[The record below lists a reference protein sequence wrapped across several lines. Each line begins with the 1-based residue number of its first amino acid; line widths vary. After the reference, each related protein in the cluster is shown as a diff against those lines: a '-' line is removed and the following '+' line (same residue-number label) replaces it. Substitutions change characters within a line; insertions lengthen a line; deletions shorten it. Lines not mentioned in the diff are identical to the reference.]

1 MMPEGHAAAAPQGD
15 GLEGPGRRR
24 QRLPWVGAGA
34 GGGARAGSGS
44 AGGGLGRSTAAEPVE
59 KMMEGNGKTSVP
71 SGLYRF
77 RIPKKKPSSKPEE
90 GHVQS
95 PLSRL
100 TDSHHLDCPLQEWK
114 LRARN
119 RGCSSNRK
127 RQRDFDRHDFA
138 GERAIIGQPKVMLT
152 NILRTEIGRKY
163 TQNQLIT
170 DANISDD
177 DKVQSDLPTSSSV
190 ASLEICQILN
200 PPLQNLFQSKRQPKI
215 ILTNVLRTK
224 VGRKYAKSHLSFD
237 ANISDADK
245 LQLGQPPSSSVASLQ
260 TCQILSPTLQSSFL
274 SKRYERRPKKSDDS
288 LLKLTESSEET
299 ESNNIVISV
308 RRHDAQKKENKEA
321 DHQDKRSKNLNNTS
335 LDWREAS
342 GLNSEKRKRFSGH
355 LSDQCNTRSSEKLL
369 LSCKE
374 QRISSDQLPDCRGS
388 SESSH
393 GHQANTLQEDIP
405 QLLSTESK
413 ATSIQDDGK
422 PAASCAK
429 ESCLGSPPKS
439 WLPSKLKVDTSE
451 YMRKLRNRCRSDRTF
466 IPAEPIVLSS
476 DEEEGSSE
484 PDHPEM
490 PHVQPGQDDSPNSRE
505 SEQDA
510 ESLPQEPLQ
519 DVTESKS
526 EQVSSEPCE
535 DNSSTG
541 SLSSSTPNEQR
552 GPTLDIKYAT
562 LFIGKIKGRATGCV
576 SFTTRYINIPFQ
588 VAFNKIIELSV
599 DTVHLRK
606 FGLWRSTDD
615 SHSEKSKNLIF
626 LWLSA
631 DCVEQ
636 IKTQLGMSVSRKPSK
651 ANEFLFLELLQPLME
666 QEQIKLNELIAEVSK
681 KNRAPDLSDLSWKQV
696 LPLFKDLSP
705 EDSSFMKYHHTL
717 FQQQLK
723 ESASV
728 LPDPVPQESK
738 VNAAKPNYAVLH
750 KQNNGHYAISLS
762 SKSDDKW
769 KEIRETGP
777 VENLIVYP
785 PPPAKG
791 GLGVTKED
799 LKCLEYGEFLNDVI
813 IDFYLKYLLLEK
825 APKHLAERSHVF
837 SSFFYKCLTRREKN
851 SEKDPKLSAA
861 QRRHRRVKTWTR
873 RINIFTKDY
882 IFVPV
887 NEESHW
893 YLAVICFPGLEAA
906 VYEDCPNQCLLQ
918 PHIKQSSLHS
928 KKETEAVRTSTV
940 LVFGDNCKDE
950 EELDLN
956 SSLHLKDGDQQTT
969 LSSALNSYNS
979 KSSLNDS
986 NPQKICKRPCILILD
1001 SLKAGSLRSTVQI
1014 LRQYLEI
1021 EWEVKRKTH
1030 REFGKSTMIDFCPRV
1045 PKQDNSSDCG
1055 VYLLQYVEAFF
1066 QNPIINFEQPMHL
1079 ERWFPR
1085 RVVKNKREEIQ
1096 DLILQL
1102 HLQQQVKI
1110 TMLRFPWKI
1119 HLGVLLFVLIGGDR
1133 QVFTAEAYPTAEKA
1147 QVKDDAPTP
1156 QSNGWRLGS
1165 PSLSLE
1171 SKRLADFSEME
1182 QLNRHSL
1189 LRRKRSIMFPSG
1201 VKICPD
1207 ETVEEAIANHLKY
1220 FRLRVCQEAV
1230 WEVFKTFWDRL
1241 PEREEYQSWMSLCE
1255 EGRMSISEMGTN
1267 FSQSEEHRSLIVKK
1281 LPSAKEA
1288 LSGLCKDLSCGSG
1301 MPTASPADDATTLRD
1316 AAANVPAPHEVSIE
1330 SPSDSTFIK
1339 TEDLDNSIN
1348 NEIKKEDEKL
1358 VKPTP
1363 EQMIEFS
1370 IIISGEKYSEELRD
1384 PSTVQH
1390 QLLSEQFTSQVQNA
1404 YEGLPGFKNIHV
1416 LEFSGVEVYY
1426 AAIFD
1431 GKAILN
1437 ATWDLIN
1444 LQSNKVED
1452 DTFAEIGDSPTVV
1465 YTINDFRDYIAD
1477 ILQKNSFLENIS
1489 LALDPDSL
1497 QLINVKEILSPV
1509 PEEPSWNTENPIVLE
1524 PAESDVDKPLLAE
1537 WPSADELTIS
1547 NILPLD
1553 FTEPDF
1559 TLEDEQSNGNAIWLR
1574 PDNLDSENNF
1584 NSTPKIPI
1592 ISEADTTSSP
1602 DELVLEETSQ
1612 ISHLVTP
1619 STLDG
1624 GFPVDYHEFLSIPA
1638 SSDDGLED
1646 IGESEGFLFPSSL
1659 APHLVP
1665 KEMPATGSSVVPVTS
1680 VPTMASVSVI
1690 EPSTEGEKQDEIKLI
1705 DVDSISHDPLKRG
1718 QSHLEVKPLQPDTY
1732 LGGKIIY
1739 EDGSG
1744 SAFDASGQGQEPES
1758 NIWLLDAATLEP
1770 ISDPLPDRWL
1780 DGDNESLLIR
1790 AEDPPEELIIDYII
1804 NSVEELHSHST
1815 EDEDESMTGARKE
1828 LFDGSE
1834 TKTPTFS
1841 EATTQQVPPSET
1853 EEVLDVELFL
1863 QTFEASG
1870 MLDHS
1875 FTEPSLAV
1883 KPSVDYSSLDMLDE
1897 EASLPPQEIDFSSE
1911 DHFVTSTVIYNL
1923 EHSEDSSEDHQI
1935 IYEVAGNQ
1943 NEDGAK
1949 LEVVFTVSHSD
1960 IAVPTGQA
1968 DMGSSQTGPP
1978 EPEIIQTAAPSM
1990 EAIVTDIS
1998 VEEQQSPES
2007 LWTVEED
2014 VTSGSEAFTGQAS
2027 TEHDTQAPISFDT
2040 EPTILQPTA
2049 SSTTQGEDMTTRVG
2063 DISVELDH
2071 VGTIY
2076 YTPVVNQ
2083 EESSMTSSHMELSTN
2098 AHSTALEQRFLELLV
2113 PYLQSNLTGF
2123 QNLEILNFR
2132 NGSIVVNSRMKFAK
2146 PVPRNVTNAVYMILE
2161 DFCNTAYQTMNLA
2174 IDKYSLDVESGDQA
2188 DPCKFQACNEF
2199 SECLVNRWT
2208 GEAECVCF
2216 PGYLSIDGLPCNSIC
2231 DLQPDFCLNDGK
2243 CDISPGHGAICRC
2256 RVGENWW
2263 YRGEHCEEFVSEPL
2277 VVGIAIASVAGF
2289 LLVAS
2294 AVIFFLAKTLREQY
2308 TKNDSEDSL
2317 GGRDSLSSLE
2327 NAVKYNPMY
2336 ESDTTGQSQYYRRY
2350 PQVTS
2355 YSSTSGDTST
2365 DYSSEEIRHIYENSE
2380 LTKEEIQDRIRI
2392 IELYTKD
2399 RQFAEFVRQHQ
2410 MKLL

>member
-1 MMPEGHAAAAPQGD
+1 
-15 GLEGPGRRR
+15 
-24 QRLPWVGAGA
+24 
-34 GGGARAGSGS
+34 
-44 AGGGLGRSTAAEPVE
+44 
-59 KMMEGNGKTSVP
+59 MMEGNGKTSVP
-71 SGLYRF
+71 SGHYRF

-119 RGCSSNRK
+119 RGSSSNRK

-138 GERAIIGQPKVMLT
+138 GERAIIG
-152 NILRTEIGRKY
+152 
-163 TQNQLIT
+163 
-170 DANISDD
+170 
-177 DKVQSDLPTSSSV
+177 
-190 ASLEICQILN
+190 
-200 PPLQNLFQSKRQPKI
+200 
-215 ILTNVLRTK
+215 
-224 VGRKYAKSHLSFD
+224 
-237 ANISDADK
+237 
-245 LQLGQPPSSSVASLQ
+245 
-260 TCQILSPTLQSSFL
+260 
-274 SKRYERRPKKSDDS
+274 YERRPKKSDDS

-342 GLNSEKRKRFSGH
+342 CLNSEKRKRFSGH

-393 GHQANTLQEDIP
+393 GHQANPFQEDIP

-429 ESCLGSPPKS
+429 ESCLESPPKS

-451 YMRKLRNRCRSDRTF
+451 YMRKLRNRCRSNRTF

-510 ESLPQEPLQ
+510 ESLPEEPLQ

-541 SLSSSTPNEQR
+541 SLSSSAPNEQR
-552 GPTLDIKYAT
+552 DPTLDIKYAT

-576 SFTTRYINIPFQ
+576 SFTPRYINIPFQ

-615 SHSEKSKNLIF
+615 SHSEKSKNLIL

-636 IKTQLGMSVSRKPSK
+636 IKTQLGTSVSRKPSK
-651 ANEFLFLELLQPLME
+651 ADEFLFLELLQPLME

-681 KNRAPDLSDLSWKQV
+681 KNRAPDLSDLLSSKQV

-928 KKETEAVRTSTV
+928 KKETEAVRTSKV

-1102 HLQQQVKI
+1102 HLQQQ
-1110 TMLRFPWKI
+1110 
-1119 HLGVLLFVLIGGDR
+1119 G
-1133 QVFTAEAYPTAEKA
+1133 
-1147 QVKDDAPTP
+1147 
-1156 QSNGWRLGS
+1156 
-1165 PSLSLE
+1165 
-1171 SKRLADFSEME
+1171 
-1182 QLNRHSL
+1182 
-1189 LRRKRSIMFPSG
+1189 
-1201 VKICPD
+1201 
-1207 ETVEEAIANHLKY
+1207 
-1220 FRLRVCQEAV
+1220 
-1230 WEVFKTFWDRL
+1230 
-1241 PEREEYQSWMSLCE
+1241 
-1255 EGRMSISEMGTN
+1255 
-1267 FSQSEEHRSLIVKK
+1267 
-1281 LPSAKEA
+1281 
-1288 LSGLCKDLSCGSG
+1288 
-1301 MPTASPADDATTLRD
+1301 
-1316 AAANVPAPHEVSIE
+1316 
-1330 SPSDSTFIK
+1330 
-1339 TEDLDNSIN
+1339 
-1348 NEIKKEDEKL
+1348 
-1358 VKPTP
+1358 
-1363 EQMIEFS
+1363 
-1370 IIISGEKYSEELRD
+1370 
-1384 PSTVQH
+1384 
-1390 QLLSEQFTSQVQNA
+1390 
-1404 YEGLPGFKNIHV
+1404 
-1416 LEFSGVEVYY
+1416 
-1426 AAIFD
+1426 
-1431 GKAILN
+1431 
-1437 ATWDLIN
+1437 
-1444 LQSNKVED
+1444 
-1452 DTFAEIGDSPTVV
+1452 
-1465 YTINDFRDYIAD
+1465 
-1477 ILQKNSFLENIS
+1477 
-1489 LALDPDSL
+1489 
-1497 QLINVKEILSPV
+1497 
-1509 PEEPSWNTENPIVLE
+1509 
-1524 PAESDVDKPLLAE
+1524 
-1537 WPSADELTIS
+1537 
-1547 NILPLD
+1547 
-1553 FTEPDF
+1553 
-1559 TLEDEQSNGNAIWLR
+1559 
-1574 PDNLDSENNF
+1574 
-1584 NSTPKIPI
+1584 
-1592 ISEADTTSSP
+1592 
-1602 DELVLEETSQ
+1602 
-1612 ISHLVTP
+1612 
-1619 STLDG
+1619 
-1624 GFPVDYHEFLSIPA
+1624 
-1638 SSDDGLED
+1638 
-1646 IGESEGFLFPSSL
+1646 
-1659 APHLVP
+1659 
-1665 KEMPATGSSVVPVTS
+1665 GSSS
-1680 VPTMASVSVI
+1680 
-1690 EPSTEGEKQDEIKLI
+1690 
-1705 DVDSISHDPLKRG
+1705 
-1718 QSHLEVKPLQPDTY
+1718 
-1732 LGGKIIY
+1732 
-1739 EDGSG
+1739 
-1744 SAFDASGQGQEPES
+1744 
-1758 NIWLLDAATLEP
+1758 
-1770 ISDPLPDRWL
+1770 
-1780 DGDNESLLIR
+1780 
-1790 AEDPPEELIIDYII
+1790 
-1804 NSVEELHSHST
+1804 
-1815 EDEDESMTGARKE
+1815 
-1828 LFDGSE
+1828 
-1834 TKTPTFS
+1834 
-1841 EATTQQVPPSET
+1841 
-1853 EEVLDVELFL
+1853 
-1863 QTFEASG
+1863 
-1870 MLDHS
+1870 
-1875 FTEPSLAV
+1875 
-1883 KPSVDYSSLDMLDE
+1883 
-1897 EASLPPQEIDFSSE
+1897 
-1911 DHFVTSTVIYNL
+1911 
-1923 EHSEDSSEDHQI
+1923 
-1935 IYEVAGNQ
+1935 
-1943 NEDGAK
+1943 
-1949 LEVVFTVSHSD
+1949 
-1960 IAVPTGQA
+1960 
-1968 DMGSSQTGPP
+1968 
-1978 EPEIIQTAAPSM
+1978 
-1990 EAIVTDIS
+1990 
-1998 VEEQQSPES
+1998 
-2007 LWTVEED
+2007 
-2014 VTSGSEAFTGQAS
+2014 
-2027 TEHDTQAPISFDT
+2027 
-2040 EPTILQPTA
+2040 
-2049 SSTTQGEDMTTRVG
+2049 
-2063 DISVELDH
+2063 
-2071 VGTIY
+2071 
-2076 YTPVVNQ
+2076 
-2083 EESSMTSSHMELSTN
+2083 
-2098 AHSTALEQRFLELLV
+2098 
-2113 PYLQSNLTGF
+2113 
-2123 QNLEILNFR
+2123 
-2132 NGSIVVNSRMKFAK
+2132 
-2146 PVPRNVTNAVYMILE
+2146 
-2161 DFCNTAYQTMNLA
+2161 
-2174 IDKYSLDVESGDQA
+2174 
-2188 DPCKFQACNEF
+2188 
-2199 SECLVNRWT
+2199 
-2208 GEAECVCF
+2208 
-2216 PGYLSIDGLPCNSIC
+2216 
-2231 DLQPDFCLNDGK
+2231 
-2243 CDISPGHGAICRC
+2243 
-2256 RVGENWW
+2256 
-2263 YRGEHCEEFVSEPL
+2263 
-2277 VVGIAIASVAGF
+2277 
-2289 LLVAS
+2289 
-2294 AVIFFLAKTLREQY
+2294 
-2308 TKNDSEDSL
+2308 
-2317 GGRDSLSSLE
+2317 
-2327 NAVKYNPMY
+2327 
-2336 ESDTTGQSQYYRRY
+2336 
-2350 PQVTS
+2350 
-2355 YSSTSGDTST
+2355 
-2365 DYSSEEIRHIYENSE
+2365 
-2380 LTKEEIQDRIRI
+2380 
-2392 IELYTKD
+2392 
-2399 RQFAEFVRQHQ
+2399 
-2410 MKLL
+2410 

>member
-1 MMPEGHAAAAPQGD
+1 
-15 GLEGPGRRR
+15 
-24 QRLPWVGAGA
+24 
-34 GGGARAGSGS
+34 
-44 AGGGLGRSTAAEPVE
+44 
-59 KMMEGNGKTSVP
+59 MMEGNGKTSVP
-71 SGLYRF
+71 SGHYRF

-119 RGCSSNRK
+119 RGSSSNRK

-190 ASLEICQILN
+190 ASVEICQILN
-200 PPLQNLFQSKRQPKI
+200 PPLQNLFQ
-215 ILTNVLRTK
+215 
-224 VGRKYAKSHLSFD
+224 
-237 ANISDADK
+237 
-245 LQLGQPPSSSVASLQ
+245 
-260 TCQILSPTLQSSFL
+260 

-342 GLNSEKRKRFSGH
+342 CLNSEKRKRFSGH

-393 GHQANTLQEDIP
+393 GHQANPFQEDIP

-429 ESCLGSPPKS
+429 ESCLESPPKS

-451 YMRKLRNRCRSDRTF
+451 YMRKLRNRCRSNRTF

-510 ESLPQEPLQ
+510 ESLPEEPLQ

-541 SLSSSTPNEQR
+541 SLSSSAPNEQR
-552 GPTLDIKYAT
+552 DPTLDIKYAT

-576 SFTTRYINIPFQ
+576 SFTPRYINIPFQ

-615 SHSEKSKNLIF
+615 SHSEKSKNLIL

-636 IKTQLGMSVSRKPSK
+636 IKTQLGTSVSRKPSK
-651 ANEFLFLELLQPLME
+651 ADEFLFLELLQPLME

-681 KNRAPDLSDLSWKQV
+681 KNRAPDLSDLLSSKQV

-928 KKETEAVRTSTV
+928 KKETEAVRTSKV

-1102 HLQQQVKI
+1102 HLQQQ
-1110 TMLRFPWKI
+1110 
-1119 HLGVLLFVLIGGDR
+1119 G
-1133 QVFTAEAYPTAEKA
+1133 
-1147 QVKDDAPTP
+1147 
-1156 QSNGWRLGS
+1156 
-1165 PSLSLE
+1165 
-1171 SKRLADFSEME
+1171 
-1182 QLNRHSL
+1182 
-1189 LRRKRSIMFPSG
+1189 
-1201 VKICPD
+1201 
-1207 ETVEEAIANHLKY
+1207 
-1220 FRLRVCQEAV
+1220 
-1230 WEVFKTFWDRL
+1230 
-1241 PEREEYQSWMSLCE
+1241 
-1255 EGRMSISEMGTN
+1255 
-1267 FSQSEEHRSLIVKK
+1267 
-1281 LPSAKEA
+1281 
-1288 LSGLCKDLSCGSG
+1288 
-1301 MPTASPADDATTLRD
+1301 
-1316 AAANVPAPHEVSIE
+1316 
-1330 SPSDSTFIK
+1330 
-1339 TEDLDNSIN
+1339 
-1348 NEIKKEDEKL
+1348 
-1358 VKPTP
+1358 
-1363 EQMIEFS
+1363 
-1370 IIISGEKYSEELRD
+1370 
-1384 PSTVQH
+1384 
-1390 QLLSEQFTSQVQNA
+1390 
-1404 YEGLPGFKNIHV
+1404 
-1416 LEFSGVEVYY
+1416 
-1426 AAIFD
+1426 
-1431 GKAILN
+1431 
-1437 ATWDLIN
+1437 
-1444 LQSNKVED
+1444 
-1452 DTFAEIGDSPTVV
+1452 
-1465 YTINDFRDYIAD
+1465 
-1477 ILQKNSFLENIS
+1477 
-1489 LALDPDSL
+1489 
-1497 QLINVKEILSPV
+1497 
-1509 PEEPSWNTENPIVLE
+1509 
-1524 PAESDVDKPLLAE
+1524 
-1537 WPSADELTIS
+1537 
-1547 NILPLD
+1547 
-1553 FTEPDF
+1553 
-1559 TLEDEQSNGNAIWLR
+1559 
-1574 PDNLDSENNF
+1574 
-1584 NSTPKIPI
+1584 
-1592 ISEADTTSSP
+1592 
-1602 DELVLEETSQ
+1602 
-1612 ISHLVTP
+1612 
-1619 STLDG
+1619 
-1624 GFPVDYHEFLSIPA
+1624 
-1638 SSDDGLED
+1638 
-1646 IGESEGFLFPSSL
+1646 
-1659 APHLVP
+1659 
-1665 KEMPATGSSVVPVTS
+1665 GSSS
-1680 VPTMASVSVI
+1680 
-1690 EPSTEGEKQDEIKLI
+1690 
-1705 DVDSISHDPLKRG
+1705 
-1718 QSHLEVKPLQPDTY
+1718 
-1732 LGGKIIY
+1732 
-1739 EDGSG
+1739 
-1744 SAFDASGQGQEPES
+1744 
-1758 NIWLLDAATLEP
+1758 
-1770 ISDPLPDRWL
+1770 
-1780 DGDNESLLIR
+1780 
-1790 AEDPPEELIIDYII
+1790 
-1804 NSVEELHSHST
+1804 
-1815 EDEDESMTGARKE
+1815 
-1828 LFDGSE
+1828 
-1834 TKTPTFS
+1834 
-1841 EATTQQVPPSET
+1841 
-1853 EEVLDVELFL
+1853 
-1863 QTFEASG
+1863 
-1870 MLDHS
+1870 
-1875 FTEPSLAV
+1875 
-1883 KPSVDYSSLDMLDE
+1883 
-1897 EASLPPQEIDFSSE
+1897 
-1911 DHFVTSTVIYNL
+1911 
-1923 EHSEDSSEDHQI
+1923 
-1935 IYEVAGNQ
+1935 
-1943 NEDGAK
+1943 
-1949 LEVVFTVSHSD
+1949 
-1960 IAVPTGQA
+1960 
-1968 DMGSSQTGPP
+1968 
-1978 EPEIIQTAAPSM
+1978 
-1990 EAIVTDIS
+1990 
-1998 VEEQQSPES
+1998 
-2007 LWTVEED
+2007 
-2014 VTSGSEAFTGQAS
+2014 
-2027 TEHDTQAPISFDT
+2027 
-2040 EPTILQPTA
+2040 
-2049 SSTTQGEDMTTRVG
+2049 
-2063 DISVELDH
+2063 
-2071 VGTIY
+2071 
-2076 YTPVVNQ
+2076 
-2083 EESSMTSSHMELSTN
+2083 
-2098 AHSTALEQRFLELLV
+2098 
-2113 PYLQSNLTGF
+2113 
-2123 QNLEILNFR
+2123 
-2132 NGSIVVNSRMKFAK
+2132 
-2146 PVPRNVTNAVYMILE
+2146 
-2161 DFCNTAYQTMNLA
+2161 
-2174 IDKYSLDVESGDQA
+2174 
-2188 DPCKFQACNEF
+2188 
-2199 SECLVNRWT
+2199 
-2208 GEAECVCF
+2208 
-2216 PGYLSIDGLPCNSIC
+2216 
-2231 DLQPDFCLNDGK
+2231 
-2243 CDISPGHGAICRC
+2243 
-2256 RVGENWW
+2256 
-2263 YRGEHCEEFVSEPL
+2263 
-2277 VVGIAIASVAGF
+2277 
-2289 LLVAS
+2289 
-2294 AVIFFLAKTLREQY
+2294 
-2308 TKNDSEDSL
+2308 
-2317 GGRDSLSSLE
+2317 
-2327 NAVKYNPMY
+2327 
-2336 ESDTTGQSQYYRRY
+2336 
-2350 PQVTS
+2350 
-2355 YSSTSGDTST
+2355 
-2365 DYSSEEIRHIYENSE
+2365 
-2380 LTKEEIQDRIRI
+2380 
-2392 IELYTKD
+2392 
-2399 RQFAEFVRQHQ
+2399 
-2410 MKLL
+2410 